1 MATIYEEVE
10 LLKQQMLAA
19 QNNITALQN
28 VMAGVVVKVLSE
40 GADLHDLA
48 PGRYYVP
55 NSTVSATILNKPV
68 AGTHTAF
75 IEVLEGGD
83 SGQITVIYSPCKK
96 TDATY
101 YHCAYYS
108 GEWGDWN
115 CVNLID
121 SGWIDLPLASGIS
134 AYSDS
139 QKPRYRK
146 VGKEVF
152 LSGVCKGLTQN
163 DSLIGTLPSGY
174 RPSKKVI
181 FAVGSVGQIISRISI
196 ETNGEVNYNRSTIEP
211 IVAENYHSVACNF
224 NVD

>member
-1 MATIYEEVE
+1 MATIYDDVE
-10 LLKQQMLAA
+10 ALKTQVA
-19 QNNITALQN
+19 ALQAQ
-28 VMAGVVVKVLSE
+28 MTGVQTSIASMEVKVLAE
-40 GADLHDLA
+40 GADIRALA
-48 PGRYYVP
+48 PGRYYIP
-55 NSTVSATILNKPV
+55 NTTVSATILNKPV
-68 AGTHTAF
+68 TGAQTAF
-75 IEVLEGGD
+75 IEVSKGGD
-83 SGQITVIYSPCKK
+83 SGQLTVLYMPCKK

-108 GEWGDWN
+108 GGWGDWN

-152 LSGVCKGLTQN
+152 LSGVCKGITHN
-163 DSLIGTLPSGY
+163 ESVIGTLPSGY

-181 FAVGSVGQIISRISI
+181 FPIGSVGQIISRISI
-196 ETNGEVNYNRSTIEP
+196 ETNGEVMYNRSTIEP
-211 IVAENYHSVACNF
+211 IVAENYHSIACSF